1 MAIFNSKQLNYQRVN
16 ISSETHMVTLQV
28 SSEITAAHGAMQS
41 LIVVKSFLLVF
52 QSHVQDVAREQ
63 PLPKLAPANEF
74 EMANYMIKWYPMISN
89 DSACTAPKIN
99 NIWSICDILPHLC
112 AWHSSGKK
120 QLKAG
125 SFHVLENYA
134 DNILHSASFV
144 LQRFFAPSTHVIT
157 LKTLL
162 QPSTSLPGL
171 AAKRA
176 SSMPKADLPMPWHF
190 PLTSAGYHF
199 TVSVKVTLESG
210 EPMIAMA
217 GANVWSVVFFGFVFV
232 RCCWSR
238 KRTANPM
245 GGMGNTRACRRN
257 LGWLRKIQHG
267 DVITHPYCGDLMW
280 DLEWSGESHLTIK
293 GCPWSMFPS
302 LDLSRSQCIPL
313 CSPPLANWP
322 CSRAQRKRDGCEETL
337 APGKVQTTGCTGCSC
352 CDGTDGTVPG
362 IHGTQA

>member
-1 MAIFNSKQLNYQRVN
+1 MAPCSPWSSSKLPPCLPVSRAGRCQRTASAKTGSSKWVWDGQLYDQM
-16 ISSETHMVTLQV
+16 ISH
-28 SSEITAAHGAMQS
+28 
-41 LIVVKSFLLVF
+41 
-52 QSHVQDVAREQ
+52 D
-63 PLPKLAPANEF
+63 
-74 EMANYMIKWYPMISN
+74 IKWLCMY
-89 DSACTAPKIN
+89 CTKNQQHMKYLRHPSTFMCMTFQRK
-99 NIWSICDILPHLC
+99 
-112 AWHSSGKK
+112 KK

-257 LGWLRKIQHG
+257 LGWFRKIQHG

-322 CSRAQRKRDGCEETL
+322 CSRAQRKRDGCEEAL